1 MQKWLKGYQEIGATV
16 MISKQEVADYI
27 NANIETL
34 LTAEEIK
41 ILEDSIKNHPGKYM
55 ITDILIEVFGDV
67 SILTAI
73 RDDG

>member
-16 MISKQEVADYI
+16 MISKQEMADYI

-55 ITDILIEVFGDV
+55 ITDILLEVFGDI